1 MISLK
6 RSEVRERELCEEV
19 KSTPDMRKEQVQ
31 KLWDENKVDEFD
43 EQIRK
48 TSMTSTVWGRGSMER
63 DEVLEIDWGPI

>member
-1 MISLK
+1 
-6 RSEVRERELCEEV
+6 
-19 KSTPDMRKEQVQ
+19 MRKEQVQ